1 MTKEEQMKRFLLP
14 LLAAISLPTA
24 VNANETNG
32 KLLEY
37 EKLIEEGYEI
47 LDDLVL
53 RDQKNPSYEEYM
65 EEFHLAL
72 EKCNNAI
79 AMFPEKK
86 EGYVC
91 RGLMIGFYKKGSGK
105 LRYQKKG
112 LKDFSKAIKIDPEYL
127 EAYYFRGILGFS
139 MERISGSSI
148 DGRACRDIKKSYKN
162 NFPEAIEYVNRNK
175 TFLKEDK
182 CFGF

>member
-1 MTKEEQMKRFLLP
+1 MKRLLIP
-14 LLAAISLPTA
+14 LLAALALHTA
-24 VNANETNG
+24 VNANENNG

-37 EKLIEEGYEI
+37 KKLIEEGYEI

-53 RDQKNPSYEEYM
+53 RDQKNPTYEEYM
-65 EEFHLAL
+65 EEFSLAL
-72 EKCNNAI
+72 EKCNKAI

-86 EGYVC
+86 EGYLC

-105 LRYQKKG
+105 PRYQEKG

-127 EAYYFRGILGFS
+127 EAYYLRRILGFS
-139 MERISGSSI
+139 MDRLSGSKI
-148 DGRACRDIKKSYKN
+148 DGRACKDIKKAYKN
-162 NFPEAIEYVNRNK
+162 NFPDSIDYVNRNR

-182 CFGF
+182 CYQIFN